1 MSRKAIKVARVLS
14 KGYVRKVP
22 VDEPPSTDLP
32 QRDLG
37 DDPLAMRA
45 LAHPLRL
52 RLLEELTLRGPL
64 TATQCADLV
73 GESPSSCSFHLRT
86 LAKYGF
92 VEEAEGGTGRQRPWR
107 TVALGNRWQSG
118 PDTAPAV
125 RTAGAALAAQVRRR
139 DRELLDEHLA
149 REAELPAEWLTASIH
164 SNFGSWL
171 TAEELAQL
179 GEALEELW
187 RPYLARLRDH
197 DRRPDGSRLVHM
209 FAHAFPRPEGASPA
223 DDGGAADHA

>member
-1 MSRKAIKVARVLS
+1 MIARTLS
-14 KGYVRKVP
+14 KHYFRKVP
-22 VDEPPSTDLP
+22 SEPIQLADQDHAVAADDATDRGVP

-64 TATQCADLV
+64 TATRCADLV

-107 TVALGNRWQSG
+107 TVALGNRWQTG
-118 PDTAPAV
+118 PGVSPAV

-139 DRELLDEHLA
+139 DRELLDEHTA
-149 REAELPAEWLTASIH
+149 REAELPQEWVEASIH

-171 TAEELAQL
+171 TVEELAEL
-179 GEALEELW
+179 GEALTALW
-187 RPYLARLRDH
+187 RPYLERLRDPQ
-197 DRRPDGSRLVHM
+197 RRPPDSRLVHM
-209 FAHAFPRPEGASPA
+209 FAHAFPRP
-223 DDGGAADHA
+223 DGESTDA

>member
-1 MSRKAIKVARVLS
+1 MPAEDL
-14 KGYVRKVP
+14 
-22 VDEPPSTDLP
+22 PPTVP

-73 GESPSSCSFHLRT
+73 GESPSSCSFHLRS

-107 TVALGNRWQSG
+107 TVNLGNRWQTG
-118 PDTAPAV
+118 PEVSPAV
-125 RTAGAALAAQVRRR
+125 RTAGASLANQVRRR
-139 DRELLDEHLA
+139 DSALLDEHLA
-149 REAELPAEWLTASIH
+149 RESELPQEWVEASIH
-164 SNFGSWL
+164 SNFGGWL
-171 TAEELAQL
+171 TVEELAGL
-179 GEALEELW
+179 GEALTDLW
-187 RPYLARLRDH
+187 RPYLERLRDPGS
-197 DRRPDGSRLVHM
+197 RPADSRLVHM
-209 FAHAFPRPEGASPA
+209 FAHAFPRPEERSDRA
-223 DDGGAADHA
+223 

>member
-1 MSRKAIKVARVLS
+1 M
-14 KGYVRKVP
+14 P
-22 VDEPPSTDLP
+22 VDESELGIP

-107 TVALGNRWQSG
+107 TVALGNRWQTG
-118 PDTAPAV
+118 PDISPAV
-125 RTAGAALAAQVRRR
+125 RTAGEALAAQVRRR
-139 DRELLDEHLA
+139 DRELLEEHVA
-149 REAELPAEWLTASIH
+149 REAELPQVWVDASIH

-171 TAEELAQL
+171 TVEELAEL
-179 GEALEELW
+179 GEALTELW
-187 RPYLARLRDH
+187 RPYLARLRDPAT
-197 DRRPDGSRLVHM
+197 RPEGARLVHM
-209 FAHAFPRPEGASPA
+209 FAHAFPRPEGTAPTGSDPGTSTSSA
-223 DDGGAADHA
+223 TEGDDDA

>member
-1 MSRKAIKVARVLS
+1 MSVEAA
-14 KGYVRKVP
+14 
-22 VDEPPSTDLP
+22 DPPGADP
-32 QRDLG
+32 QGAGQPPPFDQRDLG

-64 TATQCADLV
+64 TATQAGDLV

-107 TVALGNRWQSG
+107 TVAVGNRWRTG
-118 PDTAPAV
+118 PGVSAAV
-125 RTAGAALAAQVRRR
+125 RTAGEALAAQVRRR
-139 DRELLDEHLA
+139 DLELLEEHAA
-149 REAELPAEWLTASIH
+149 REDELPQEWVDASIH

-171 TAEELAQL
+171 TVEELAEL
-179 GEALEELW
+179 GEALTDLW
-187 RPYLARLRDH
+187 RPYLARLRDPGS
-197 DRRPDGSRLVHM
+197 RPEGARLVHM
-209 FAHAFPRPEGASPA
+209 FAHAFPRPERPA
-223 DDGGAADHA
+223 VTDDA